1 MVTCEKINYM
11 HALLF
16 NNSFKTIYIF
26 SLFGFFG
33 KCTTCYHSGIGEAPI
48 EKLSFGFWNTYVYLA
63 ASSFIMVDISNW
75 CKVACQFQLI
85 KGQTD
90 QRRNFLKL
98 RDVTFLTFY
107 P

>member
-33 KCTTCYHSGIGEAPI
+33 KRTTCYHSGIGEAPI
-48 EKLSFGFWNTYVYLA
+48 EKLELWVVT
-63 ASSFIMVDISNW
+63 SSVPNLQI
-75 CKVACQFQLI
+75 
-85 KGQTD
+85 
-90 QRRNFLKL
+90 RRNLNNSGSEKDIAKRKTPSFFALKGPFNKL
-98 RDVTFLTFY
+98 IFK
-107 P
+107 

>member
-33 KCTTCYHSGIGEAPI
+33 KRTTCYHSGIGEAPI
-48 EKLSFGFWNTYVYLA
+48 EKLSFGL
-63 ASSFIMVDISNW
+63 
-75 CKVACQFQLI
+75 
-85 KGQTD
+85 
-90 QRRNFLKL
+90 
-98 RDVTFLTFY
+98 
-107 P
+107 